1 MYKCFVV
8 YDAHTYWFGIFTYFP
23 VEDYLV
29 ALRVAQFQDLLLP
42 VAGLVVNIYIGG
54 DLAEIVVGSLMYNV
68 LPAPRAFYRRLHRST
83 VLVDL
88 HRVILEGA
96 VARAADAVS
105 TGLQGDAFY
114 LIAVV
119 LSTYW
124 TQGSNGDGIRSIGH
138 LGKV

>member
-54 DLAEIVVGSLMYNV
+54 DLAEIVVGSLMYNS
-68 LPAPRAFYRRLHRST
+68 Y
-83 VLVDL
+83 
-88 HRVILEGA
+88 
-96 VARAADAVS
+96 
-105 TGLQGDAFY
+105 
-114 LIAVV
+114 
-119 LSTYW
+119 
-124 TQGSNGDGIRSIGH
+124 
-138 LGKV
+138 